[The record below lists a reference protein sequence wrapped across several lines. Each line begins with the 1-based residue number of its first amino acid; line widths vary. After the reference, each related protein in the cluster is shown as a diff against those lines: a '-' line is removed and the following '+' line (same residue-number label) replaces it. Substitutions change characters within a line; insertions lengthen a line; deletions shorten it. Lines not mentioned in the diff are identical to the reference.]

1 MGLIVQNYGPDYPI
15 VRTYLIPDSL
25 RCGDL
30 AIEQL
35 VHVITF
41 NNHEQNEEAR
51 MVEQTENE

>member
-1 MGLIVQNYGPDYPI
+1 MVTHGSFGFVHLDHVAYKW
-15 VRTYLIPDSL
+15 DSQSL
-25 RCGDL
+25 
-30 AIEQL
+30 L